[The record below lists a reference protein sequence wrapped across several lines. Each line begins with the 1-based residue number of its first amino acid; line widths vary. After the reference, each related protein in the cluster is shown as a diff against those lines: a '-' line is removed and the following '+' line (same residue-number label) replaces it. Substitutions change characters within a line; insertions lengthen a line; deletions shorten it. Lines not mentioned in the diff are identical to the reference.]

1 MVQKL
6 TRRTVLGGLAAIPAV
21 VATQEVSNM
30 LQQQTPQQ
38 QAALLG
44 QIGQLPEVDRRAVVN
59 LVDILTRCQGNDETA
74 RTFRHLAHV
83 CASALVEG
91 EANARADEA
100 QA

>member
-6 TRRTVLGGLAAIPAV
+6 TRRTVIGGLAAIPAA
-21 VATQEVSNM
+21 VATQEVRNM
-30 LQQQTPQQ
+30 LQQQTPQ

-44 QIGQLPEVDRRAVVN
+44 QIGQLPQADQQAVMN
-59 LVDILTRCQGNDETA
+59 LVDVLTRCQGNDETA

-91 EANARADEA
+91 EANARAGEA